1 MTNMNEIPNSSE
13 NVVNFPNLS
22 NKSYVENDVISE
34 DLLKEAELYSSDP
47 LEDLLNEFENM
58 STNISNKDAKS
69 VLAKVVEKMKLP
81 EELLAQ
87 EFSKSFELKTK
98 MKILEEV
105 NQRIK
110 YFLDEV
116 ELFIPKQKK

>member
-1 MTNMNEIPNSSE
+1 MNKTANLNE
-13 NVVNFPNLS
+13 NVVIFPS
-22 NKSYVENDVISE
+22 RANKSKSYCEDESSSE
-34 DLLKEAELYSSDP
+34 KLLNAEVLASSDP
-47 LEDLLNEFENM
+47 LEDLLNEFEDITT
-58 STNISNKDAKS
+58 SISNDDAKN
-69 VLAKVVEKMKLP
+69 VLAKVISKMKLP

-87 EFSKSFELKTK
+87 EFSQSAELGTK

>member
-1 MTNMNEIPNSSE
+1 MNEIPNSSE